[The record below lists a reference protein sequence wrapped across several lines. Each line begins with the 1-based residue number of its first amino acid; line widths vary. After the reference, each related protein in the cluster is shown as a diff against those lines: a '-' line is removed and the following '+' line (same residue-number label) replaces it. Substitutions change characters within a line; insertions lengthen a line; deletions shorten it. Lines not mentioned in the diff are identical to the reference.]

1 MKQTKQKWVRQRKK
15 NLAGMILKK
24 QQVVFFPAQGYPMI
38 KLEQYGHCR
47 DKLTIECDDFRQ
59 YLQMII

>member
-1 MKQTKQKWVRQRKK
+1 MWPSKTDLMMQTKQKWVRQRKK

-24 QQVVFFPAQGYPMI
+24 QRVVFFPAQVYPQV

-47 DKLTIECDDFRQ
+47 DKLAIDFV
-59 YLQMII
+59 

>member
-15 NLAGMILKK
+15 NMAGMILKK
-24 QQVVFFPAQGYPMI
+24 QQVVFCPAQIYPQV
-38 KLEQYGHCR
+38 KLEHFGHCH
-47 DKLTIECDDFRQ
+47 DKLAIECDDFRQ